1 MVHYGGYFSARE
13 RIWTWT
19 GHQNTLSLGCQP
31 NLQRA
36 CYGILS
42 VMATSRLTIEIRH
55 IAGGRRD
62 LDLRMY
68 HPPIIRMRTSG
79 GVLVGRV
86 VNYWIAVRGG
96 VIRVAGS
103 VRSASWSIAGY
114 NDPIPGQLSDF

>member
-1 MVHYGGYFSARE
+1 MCNLFEKHMIHYGGYFSARE

-55 IAGGRRD
+55 IETA
-62 LDLRMY
+62 LVLRCY
-68 HPPIIRMRTSG
+68 HH
-79 GVLVGRV
+79 LVFERV
-86 VNYWIAVRGG
+86 FER
-96 VIRVAGS
+96 
-103 VRSASWSIAGY
+103 
-114 NDPIPGQLSDF
+114 